1 MRVADFSGNGLGR
14 EVCAIK
20 QASAA
25 SVQGTDLFLYKF

>member
-1 MRVADFSGNGLGR
+1 MWVADFSGNGLGR
-14 EVCAIK
+14 EVFAIK